1 MSVLVI
7 TNYGMRIDERP
18 DGGCVI
24 RVSPMDDETGETDH
38 NDIGILVK
46 PENRDSV
53 GDAIRGGKIKPAK
66 SSDLKG
72 IVGGETRKS

>member
-7 TNYGMRIDERP
+7 ANYGMRVDERP

-38 NDIGILVK
+38 NDIGIMVK
-46 PENRDSV
+46 PENREAVSN
-53 GDAIRGGKIKPAK
+53 AIRGSSVKPA
-66 SSDLKG
+66 SVSDLRG
-72 IVGGETRKS
+72 IVGSGQKT